1 MALRRRTRRP
11 RLSSRRRPAS
21 AERIAENRRALKFYA
36 AVGVGAALLLALAIF
51 ARPRPVDKTTGCETD
66 QLLPKAHTVLVIDQT
81 DAFTPAQIT
90 YAKKVLLYEYDRLH
104 RYDLLTVRGVGDD
117 ADTPFRNFKLCR
129 VQKRAEV
136 YGIAV
141 NEDQV
146 ARRFETVAGKPM
158 ARYLDSLARV
168 GEAETSP
175 LVETL
180 SNISREEDFGPG
192 VGSRRLVV
200 ISDLA
205 QNSANFS
212 QYRNKGAKVALPT
225 ELGVF
230 RADLKGA
237 TVRVHYLL
245 RPSLRRLQGPA
256 HQATWQDYFERA
268 GAKDIKIGWGVGL
281 GDTKR

>member
-1 MALRRRTRRP
+1 M
-11 RLSSRRRPAS
+11 
-21 AERIAENRRALKFYA
+21 KFYA
-36 AVGVGAALLLALAIF
+36 LVGVGAAVLLALAIL
-51 ARPRPVDKTTGCETD
+51 ARPKPVDKATGCETD
-66 QLLPKAHTVLVIDQT
+66 QLLPTAHTVLVIDQT

-90 YAKKVLLYEYDRLH
+90 YAKKVLLYEYDHLH
-104 RYDLLTVRGVGDD
+104 RYDLLTVRGVGTN
-117 ADTPFRNFKLCR
+117 ADTPIRNFTLCR
-129 VQKRAEV
+129 VPKRAEV

-146 ARRFETVAGKPM
+146 AHRFETVAGKPM

-175 LVETL
+175 LVETI

-192 VGSRRLVV
+192 VRDRRLVV
-200 ISDLA
+200 ISDMA

-212 QYRNKGAKVALPT
+212 QYKKAGAKVALPS

-230 RADLKGA
+230 QPDLKGA

-245 RPSLRRLQGPA
+245 RPSLRRIQGA
-256 HQATWQDYFERA
+256 EHEATWQAFFERA
-268 GAKDIKIGWGVGL
+268 GAKDVKIGWGVGL
-281 GDTKR
+281 GDGKR

>member
-1 MALRRRTRRP
+1 MARGRNPRRRL
-11 RLSSRRRPAS
+11 LSSRRRPAS
-21 AERIAENRRALKFYA
+21 AERIAENRRAVKFYA
-36 AVGVGAALLLALAIF
+36 AVGVGAALLLALAIL
-51 ARPRPVDKTTGCETD
+51 ARPKPVDTATGCQTD

-81 DAFTPAQIT
+81 DRFTPAQIT
-90 YAKKVLLYEYDRLH
+90 YAKTVLLYEYDRLH
-104 RYDLLTVRGVGDD
+104 RYDLLTVRGVGAN
-117 ADTPFRNFKLCR
+117 ADTPLRDFRLCR

-146 ARRFETVAGKPM
+146 AHRFETVAGKPM

-192 VGSRRLVV
+192 VGARRLVV
-200 ISDLA
+200 ISDMA

-212 QYRNKGAKVALPT
+212 QYRDRGAKVELPS

-245 RPSLRRLQGPA
+245 RPSLRRLQGPQ
-256 HQATWQDYFERA
+256 HQATWRDYFERA
-268 GAKDIKIGWGVGL
+268 GARDVKIGWGVGL

>member
-1 MALRRRTRRP
+1 MALGRGPRRRL
-11 RLSSRRRPAS
+11 LSSRRRPAS
-21 AERIAENRRALKFYA
+21 AERVAETQRALKFYA
-36 AVGVGAALLLALAIF
+36 VVVVGAALLVLLAIL
-51 ARPRPVDKTTGCETD
+51 ARPKPVDVATGCETD

-81 DAFTPAQIT
+81 DRFTPAQIT
-90 YAKKVLLYEYDRLH
+90 YAKTVLLYEYDRLH
-104 RYDLLTVRGVGDD
+104 RYDLLTVRGVGEN
-117 ADTPFRNFKLCR
+117 ADTPLRNFKLCR

-146 ARRFETVAGKPM
+146 AHRFETVAGKPM

-175 LVETL
+175 LVETI
-180 SNISREEDFGPG
+180 SNISREEGFGPG
-192 VGSRRLVV
+192 VGQRRLVI
-200 ISDLA
+200 ISDMA

-212 QYRNKGAKVALPT
+212 QYKNKGSQVALPT

-230 RADLKGA
+230 RPDLKGA
-237 TVRVHYLL
+237 SVRVHYLL

-256 HQATWQDYFERA
+256 HEATWQDYFERS
-268 GAKDIKIGWGVGL
+268 GAKDIKFGWGVGL
-281 GDTKR
+281 GDAKR

>member
-1 MALRRRTRRP
+1 
-11 RLSSRRRPAS
+11 
-21 AERIAENRRALKFYA
+21 
-36 AVGVGAALLLALAIF
+36 VLLLLMML
-51 ARPRPVDKTTGCETD
+51 ARPKPVDVATGCATD

-81 DAFTPAQIT
+81 DRFTPAQIT
-90 YAKKVLLYEYDRLH
+90 YAKTVLLYEYDRLH
-104 RYDLLTVRGVGDD
+104 RYDLLTVRGVGDN
-117 ADTPFRNFKLCR
+117 ADTPMRNFKLCR
-129 VQKRAEV
+129 VQKRDEV

-146 ARRFETVAGKPM
+146 AHRFETVAGKPM
-158 ARYLDSLARV
+158 ARYLDSLAHV

-192 VGSRRLVV
+192 VGARRLVIV
-200 ISDLA
+200 SDMA
-205 QNSANFS
+205 QNSANFT
-212 QYRNKGAKVALPT
+212 QYRDAGARVALPRD
-225 ELGVF
+225 LGVF
-230 RADLKGA
+230 RPDLKGA

-268 GAKDIKIGWGVGL
+268 GARDVKLGWGVGL
-281 GDTKR
+281 GDAKR